1 MESPFE
7 HLWLQIKSKSSKQ
20 SFLLGVLYQPNFD
33 ISATSQNHYIMI
45 IKYFDNRRLQNRLN
59 ETK

>member
-33 ISATSQNHYIMI
+33 ISTNEEWLQKLVGLLLKIITS
-45 IKYFDNRRLQNRLN
+45 
-59 ETK
+59 